1 MSDTTVYDFIV
12 IGAGIAGASVAA
24 ELSNSARVALI
35 ERESQPGYH
44 TTGRSA
50 ALYTRAYGPAV
61 MRAMT
66 RASFGFYSGQA
77 DPDMPQ
83 DLLQPRGVLF
93 IARADQRDA
102 LATMHRD
109 LGDAVVPASFDDLN
123 ARVPLIRDDY
133 AIGGLY
139 EADAYDIDVH
149 GTHQHFLRQYRAN
162 GGQTILKAEVTGLKR
177 ENGTWTVDTHQG
189 QVKAAT
195 VINAAGA
202 WADQIAELAG
212 VSPLGLRPLR
222 RTAALIAP
230 PAGVNVDDWPLVV
243 DAEEGFYMKP
253 DAGNLLI
260 SPADET
266 LSPPCDAQPE
276 ELDIAI
282 CVDRIEK
289 AINLQ
294 VRRID
299 HKWAGLRSFFP
310 DKLPAVGYDANAE
323 GFFWLAG
330 QGGYG
335 IQTAPAMARS
345 AAALAMRQ
353 DLPQDVRDEGVT
365 ADQVSPNRLRI

>member
-1 MSDTTVYDFIV
+1 MSQTAAFDFIV

-66 RASFGFYSGQA
+66 RASFGFYSGGA

-83 DLLQPRGVLF
+83 DLLQPRGVLL

-109 LGDAVVPASFDDLN
+109 LGDAVVPASFDDLK
-123 ARVPLIRDDY
+123 AQVPLIRDDY

-149 GTHQHFLRQYRAN
+149 GTHQYFLRQFRAN
-162 GGQTILKAEVTGLKR
+162 GGQTILQADVTGLSR
-177 ENGTWTVDTHQG
+177 ENGTWAVDSRQG